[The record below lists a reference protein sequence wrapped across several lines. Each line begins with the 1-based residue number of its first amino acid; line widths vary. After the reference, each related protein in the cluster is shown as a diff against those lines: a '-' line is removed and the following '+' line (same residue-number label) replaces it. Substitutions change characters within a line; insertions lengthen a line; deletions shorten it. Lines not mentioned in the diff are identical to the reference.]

1 MKKVVL
7 FCMATIV
14 YMLSLFVTAVKAV
27 GEKAHAVLTG
37 YMFNQ
42 GLMLSAFP
50 NSAITDVIATT
61 IQSRTG
67 DIQDNV
73 TSNNALLM
81 KLKQR
86 GNIKTFSGGN
96 TILQELSFA
105 SNGNAGWYSGYE
117 TLPIAAQDVL
127 SSAEYV
133 IKQAACPVTIS
144 GLEQLQNAG
153 KEQIIDMLDARMD
166 VAEASMANLIAS
178 GLYSDGTAAGGKQ
191 IDGLLKQ
198 VSTTPTNVVG
208 GIDRSTWLF
217 WRNQYFRMLTTG
229 GAVASAANVQTY
241 FNRMWSSLVRGN
253 DRPDLIMVDNTLW
266 SFYMASLQAIQRF
279 TGTETAKLGF
289 VSVKYMDADVVLDG
303 GMQLNWTATGAA
315 GISQNAVPST
325 SAYFLNTKYMYYRP
339 HSSRNMVPLSPG
351 QRYSVNQD
359 AAVQILAWAGNLT
372 SSGLQFQGRMD
383 NT

>member
-1 MKKVVL
+1 M
-7 FCMATIV
+7 
-14 YMLSLFVTAVKAV
+14 
-27 GEKAHAVLTG
+27 
-37 YMFNQ
+37 
-42 GLMLSAFP
+42 AFP
-50 NSAITDVIATT
+50 NAAVSDVIATT

-67 DIQDNV
+67 EIQDNV
-73 TSNNALLM
+73 TSNNALLSR
-81 KLKQR
+81 LKKR

-96 TILQELSFA
+96 VIFQEISFA

-117 TLPIAAQDVL
+117 TLPIAAQDVI
-127 SSAEYV
+127 SSAEYT
-133 IKQAACPVTIS
+133 IKQAACPVTVS

-153 KEQIIDMLDARMD
+153 KEQIIDLLDSRVE
-166 VAEASMANLIAS
+166 VAESSMANLIAS

-208 GIDRSTWLF
+208 GIDRNTWLF
-217 WRNQYFRMLTTG
+217 WRNQYFRCTTTG
-229 GAVASAANVQTY
+229 GAAVSAANVQTY

-253 DRPDLIMVDNTLW
+253 DRPDLIMVDNIMW

-279 TGTETAKLGF
+279 TDTETAKLGF
-289 VSVKYMDADVVLDG
+289 VSVKFMDADVVLDG
-303 GMQLNWTATGAA
+303 GMQINWTSTGAA
-315 GISQNAVPST
+315 GTAPNAVPAT
-325 SAYFLNTKYMYYRP
+325 SAYFLNTKYLHYRP
-339 HSSRNMVPLSPG
+339 HANRNMVPLSPG